1 MFEFQLAKRLYT
13 SKKGVKRISKPAVF
27 IAVLGIAI
35 GFIVMMI
42 TIAVVIGFKGEI
54 RNKAVGFSSDI
65 QLSNYNTMA
74 SYESHPIAVS
84 DSLLTALQEYLDT
97 RWVQRYSTKVGMI
110 KTESSFQGMIL
121 KGVAQEFDTSFF
133 TKYLVE
139 GTLPVFNDSTSTN
152 EVMLSKTVADLL
164 DIHLDDRIF
173 TYYAEDEGIKAR
185 RLKVVGIYQTN
196 FYEYDK
202 LYLLTDLYTV
212 NKLNRWGVDQ
222 ASGVEIAI
230 KDYAKLEEVTEDL
243 GDKFM
248 GLEDAYGE
256 PYIVNNVE
264 QLNPQLFGW
273 LALLDLNVWVILG
286 LMMAISGFTII
297 SGLLILILE
306 RTQMI
311 GLLKG
316 LGATNKMI
324 RKVFIWLAIFL
335 IGKGLFWGNI
345 VGLSLCL
352 IQSKFGVVPLD
363 PAVYHVDKVPIS
375 LSLWWVVS
383 LNAATILISVLML
396 LGPSYLVSRINPA
409 TSMRYE

>member
-1 MFEFQLAKRLYT
+1 M
-13 SKKGVKRISKPAVF
+13 
-27 IAVLGIAI
+27 
-35 GFIVMMI
+35 
-42 TIAVVIGFKGEI
+42 
-54 RNKAVGFSSDI
+54 
-65 QLSNYNTMA
+65 
-74 SYESHPIAVS
+74 
-84 DSLLTALQEYLDT
+84 
-97 RWVQRYSTKVGMI
+97 
-110 KTESSFQGMIL
+110 
-121 KGVAQEFDTSFF
+121 
-133 TKYLVE
+133 
-139 GTLPVFNDSTSTN
+139 
-152 EVMLSKTVADLL
+152 
-164 DIHLDDRIF
+164 
-173 TYYAEDEGIKAR
+173 
-185 RLKVVGIYQTN
+185 
-196 FYEYDK
+196 
-202 LYLLTDLYTV
+202 
-212 NKLNRWGVDQ
+212 DQ

-335 IGKGLFWGNI
+335 IGKGIFWGNI

-352 IQSKFGVVPLD
+352 IQ
-363 PAVYHVDKVPIS
+363 VD
-375 LSLWWVVS
+375 LEL
-383 LNAATILISVLML
+383 
-396 LGPSYLVSRINPA
+396 
-409 TSMRYE
+409 